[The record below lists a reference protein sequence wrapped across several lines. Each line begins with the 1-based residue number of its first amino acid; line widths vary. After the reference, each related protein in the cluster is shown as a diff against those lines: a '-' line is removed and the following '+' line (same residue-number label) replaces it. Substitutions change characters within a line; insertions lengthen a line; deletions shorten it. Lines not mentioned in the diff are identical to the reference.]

1 MAGDHFT
8 GCCRERLLPPDRG
21 TDIPGTIDR
30 TFAVIGRGR
39 DLPALEQLGFVE
51 IIARGPSIREDR
63 TYALFR
69 VAPGEDDRSPSREVE
84 TLGGSPGRSLIRF
97 R

>member
-1 MAGDHFT
+1 M
-8 GCCRERLLPPDRG
+8 
-21 TDIPGTIDR
+21 
-30 TFAVIGRGR
+30 IGRGR

-63 TYALFR
+63 TYAVFR
-69 VAPGEDDRSPSREVE
+69 VSPGEDDRSPSRAVGA
-84 TLGGSPGRSLIRF
+84 LRGSPGGSLTRF